1 MHMFKKLS
9 VVTCVL
15 WILGWAIAYLIILP
29 PINISS
35 LSFWIF
41 FGPAVLLPLYFLI
54 QKAALKNGFNKGK
67 SLWPLLIV
75 IFGAAVFF
83 GGMVL
88 VSPVTSSKAYASRIA
103 VYESS
108 FDQDI
113 SEVDFDNL
121 PLLDKASS
129 QKVGDRVVGQIPDL
143 VSQFSINPEYSLIN
157 YKGQIVRVTPLEH
170 NDFYKY
176 LSNRSGTAGYVIVDS
191 TTGDA
196 EVVRTAKGLKYL
208 PSSYL
213 LDNLHRHVQLHNPFS
228 ILGDTSFELDEQGN
242 PYWVI
247 QTLTYKW
254 VNIMPRVSG
263 VIVCNAITG
272 EMQHY
277 KTSEVPTWVD
287 NVYDAHL
294 VISEINDWGMYQGG
308 YVNSQF
314 AQKGVVQATDGYT
327 YITNDDDVY
336 LYTGIT
342 SIASDESNIGFV
354 MVNLRTHKA
363 SYYAVPGAEEY
374 GAMDSANGQVQE
386 KNYTPTFPLLINLE
400 GRPTYLL
407 SLKDAGG
414 LVKMYAFVD
423 VENYQKVSVTD
434 ASFGIKYAADEYI
447 KMING
452 GVSPT
457 PKPDDPQPDVD
468 SKTAI
473 IVVKSITKDTGVI
486 YVVSSYDEKF
496 KIEFNVDESIVP
508 FIKEGDT
515 YEVTYHNSGS
525 SLNIVTAIRDLT
537 PTVPDNPGTD
547 TENQQQSEQ
556 TEEQND
562 SGSWENVSNNEG
574 NSEETQ
580 G

>member
-9 VVTCVL
+9 IVTCVL

-41 FGPAVLLPLYFLI
+41 FGPAVILPLYFLI

-75 IFGAAVFF
+75 IIGAAVFF

-88 VSPVTSSKAYASRIA
+88 LSPVTSSKAYASRIA

-108 FDQDI
+108 FEQDI
-113 SEVDFDNL
+113 REVDFDNL

-176 LSNRSGTAGYVIVDS
+176 FSNRSGTAGYVIVDS

-196 EVVRTAKGLKYL
+196 EVVRTPQGLKYL

-277 KTSEVPTWVD
+277 KPSEVPTWVD
-287 NVYDAHL
+287 NVYDL
-294 VISEINDWGMYQGG
+294 LLLRLSR
-308 YVNSQF
+308 NS
-314 AQKGVVQATDGYT
+314 
-327 YITNDDDVY
+327 
-336 LYTGIT
+336 L
-342 SIASDESNIGFV
+342 
-354 MVNLRTHKA
+354 
-363 SYYAVPGAEEY
+363 
-374 GAMDSANGQVQE
+374 
-386 KNYTPTFPLLINLE
+386 
-400 GRPTYLL
+400 
-407 SLKDAGG
+407 
-414 LVKMYAFVD
+414 
-423 VENYQKVSVTD
+423 
-434 ASFGIKYAADEYI
+434 
-447 KMING
+447 
-452 GVSPT
+452 
-457 PKPDDPQPDVD
+457 
-468 SKTAI
+468 TAI
-473 IVVKSITKDTGVI
+473 
-486 YVVSSYDEKF
+486 
-496 KIEFNVDESIVP
+496 
-508 FIKEGDT
+508 
-515 YEVTYHNSGS
+515 
-525 SLNIVTAIRDLT
+525 
-537 PTVPDNPGTD
+537 PT
-547 TENQQQSEQ
+547 
-556 TEEQND
+556 
-562 SGSWENVSNNEG
+562 
-574 NSEETQ
+574 
-580 G
+580 

>member
-1 MHMFKKLS
+1 MKNFTKQLS
-9 VVTCVL
+9 AIMMASV
-15 WILGWAIAYLIILP
+15 ILLSGCSKTSGKRDEERDLP
-29 PINISS
+29 VNPDD
-35 LSFWIF
+35 FT
-41 FGPAVLLPLYFLI
+41 
-54 QKAALKNGFNKGK
+54 
-67 SLWPLLIV
+67 
-75 IFGAAVFF
+75 
-83 GGMVL
+83 
-88 VSPVTSSKAYASRIA
+88 TSID
-103 VYESS
+103 YE
-108 FDQDI
+108 D
-113 SEVDFDNL
+113 
-121 PLLDKASS
+121 
-129 QKVGDRVVGQIPDL
+129 
-143 VSQFSINPEYSLIN
+143 
-157 YKGQIVRVTPLEH
+157 LEH
-170 NDFYKY
+170 CSYDENS
-176 LSNRSGTAGYVIVDS
+176 L
-191 TTGDA
+191 A
-196 EVVRTAKGLKYL
+196 EDYNAY
-208 PSSYL
+208 
-213 LDNLHRHVQLHNPFS
+213 
-228 ILGDTSFELDEQGN
+228 SFELMSQVLANESAGTNVMVSPASIMWHQVLQPALFLMTSKTAGHQSNDSEGVLFSCANAVWANQNYLSTGLN
-242 PYWVI
+242 PDYEEYI
-247 QTLTYKW
+247 QEYFDAEINEEPFGTST
-254 VNIMPRVSG
+254 VN
-263 VIVCNAITG
+263 
-272 EMQHY
+272 
-277 KTSEVPTWVD
+277 
-287 NVYDAHL
+287 
-294 VISEINDWGMYQGG
+294 EINDWGMYQGG

-457 PKPDDPQPDVD
+457 PKPDDPEPDVET
-468 SKTAI
+468 KTAI
-473 IVVKSITKDTGVI
+473 IIVKSITKDTGVI

-496 KIEFNVDESIVP
+496 KIEFSVDESIVP

-515 YEVTYHNSGS
+515 YEITYYNSGS
-525 SLNIVTAIRDLT
+525 SLNVVTKIRELT

-574 NSEETQ
+574 NSEENQ